1 MPQLRS
7 AYLKVAAQ
15 RVPEAPPPASLAD
28 LPIIEASAGGSGELF
43 AVFLSG
49 DGGWAGIDKNV
60 AAALVARG
68 IAVAGL
74 DSLRY
79 FWTPRTPQALAT
91 DLDRIV
97 RYYAFHWKKKNA
109 LLVGYSQGA
118 DVLPF
123 AVNRLPAATRS
134 LVRLTTLIGVSESA
148 DFEFH
153 VANWIGA
160 EADGGF
166 GILRRGA
173 VQTDFALAD

>member
-1 MPQLRS
+1 IAVQSAVQSACSAPLTAEFLAAVPHAEELVLPATAPATATSAASLPQLKG

-15 RVPEAPPPASLAD
+15 RIPEAPPPASLAD
-28 LPIIEASAGGSGELF
+28 LPVVEAIAGGSGELF

-97 RYYAFHWKKKNA
+97 RYYAFHWKRKRA
-109 LLVGYSQGA
+109 ILVGYSQGA

-123 AVNRLPAATRS
+123 
-134 LVRLTTLIGVSESA
+134 
-148 DFEFH
+148 
-153 VANWIGA
+153 
-160 EADGGF
+160 
-166 GILRRGA
+166 
-173 VQTDFALAD
+173 